1 MSLEDDK
8 RVIDKI
14 RQCQRNWDLSKEIP
28 DEHIQYWKYIATHSP
43 SKQDEGY
50 FNVRIIK
57 NRDLIDQLKLHT
69 WGQTVKVGSLKGVAR
84 NSQMG
89 ASVYILFT
97 EKLSETPREIDIAG
111 NLIELDDI
119 VKTKNASVAAGI
131 AGGLIAQSAASLG
144 YCIGFNTNHSEP
156 DIWHTL
162 LRIRVAKESLMFGI
176 GIGIPQENR
185 PRNETDEQ
193 EFYIGG
199 YPGQDNLITGLPNYP
214 EGTEG
219 TLVRLGSRSIM
230 HDGKE
235 HFLPKTLSYNTF
247 SHLIKEIKVWIYE

>member
-8 RVIDKI
+8 RVIDTI

-28 DEHIQYWKYIATHSP
+28 DEHIQHWKYIATHSP

-57 NRDLIDQLKLHT
+57 NRELIDQLKLHT
-69 WGQTVKVGSLKGVAR
+69 WGQSVKVGSLKGVAR

-97 EKLSETPREIDIAG
+97 EKLSETQREIDIAG

-119 VKTKNASVAAGI
+119 VKTKNASVSAGI

-144 YCIGFNTNHSEP
+144 YCVGFNTNHSEP

-162 LRIRVAKESLMFGI
+162 LRIRVAKEALMFGI
-176 GIGIPQENR
+176 GIGFPQENR

-193 EFYIGG
+193 EFYIDG

-219 TLVRLGSRSIM
+219 TLVRLGPRSIM

-235 HFLPKTLSYNTF
+235 HFLPSNLSYTTF